1 MANRRTLI
9 GLLAL
14 VALLLGSVLHAAP
27 GSGAVIGTA
36 QAAAAPG
43 MPGGHDGC
51 APVDGA
57 TVACQ
62 AICAGMVG
70 VPLAASALPLPERS
84 GDWLASGDARGHGRE
99 LVPDPKPPKGR
110 GSV

>member
-14 VALLLGSVLHAAP
+14 IALLLGSVLYAAP
-27 GSGAVIGTA
+27 GGGAAFGTV
-36 QAAAAPG
+36 QAAAAPS

-51 APVDGA
+51 TPVDGA
-57 TVACQ
+57 TVTCQ

-70 VPLAASALPLPERS
+70 VPPAASASPLRKCS
-84 GDWLASGDARGHGRE
+84 GDWLASGDAQGRGRE
-99 LVPDPKPPKGR
+99 LVPDPKPPKGH

>member
-84 GDWLASGDARGHGRE
+84 GDWLASGDARGHGCE